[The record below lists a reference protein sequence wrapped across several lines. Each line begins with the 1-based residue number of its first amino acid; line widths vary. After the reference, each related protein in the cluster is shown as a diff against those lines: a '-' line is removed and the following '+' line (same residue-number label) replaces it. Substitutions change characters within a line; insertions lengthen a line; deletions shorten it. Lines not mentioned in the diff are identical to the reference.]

1 MDILRNNLLQV
12 VTPSGNILVD
22 DLTLRLESGSNL
34 LITGNA
40 LKYLLPL
47 SGSVLLIISMLAVKE
62 IELIVEYS
70 NVLQEQEN
78 SCKNNLVFPIL

>member
-1 MDILRNNLLQV
+1 M
-12 VTPSGNILVD
+12 VTPSGNVLVD

-40 LKYLLPL
+40 IKYLLPL
-47 SGSVLLIISMLAVKE
+47 SGSVLLISNE

-70 NVLQEQEN
+70 NVLQVQET

>member
-1 MDILRNNLLQV
+1 MDILRKNLLQV
-12 VTPSGNILVD
+12 VTPSGNVLVD

-47 SGSVLLIISMLAVKE
+47 SGSVLLISMLAVKE

-70 NVLQEQEN
+70 NVLQVQET

>member
-1 MDILRNNLLQV
+1 MDILRKNLLQV

-40 LKYLLPL
+40 LKCLLSL
-47 SGSVLLIISMLAVKE
+47 SGSVLLISMLAVKE

>member
-12 VTPSGNILVD
+12 VTPSGNVLVD

-47 SGSVLLIISMLAVKE
+47 SGSVLLTSMLAVKE

-70 NVLQEQEN
+70 NVLQVQET

>member
-12 VTPSGNILVD
+12 VTPSGNVLVD

-40 LKYLLPL
+40 IKYLLPL
-47 SGSVLLIISMLAVKE
+47 SGSVLLISNE

-70 NVLQEQEN
+70 NVLQVQET
-78 SCKNNLVFPIL
+78 S

>member
-12 VTPSGNILVD
+12 VTPSGNVLVD

-40 LKYLLPL
+40 IKYLLPL
-47 SGSVLLIISMLAVKE
+47 SGSVLLISNE

-70 NVLQEQEN
+70 NVLQVQET

>member
-1 MDILRNNLLQV
+1 MLQV
-12 VTPSGNILVD
+12 VTPSGNVLVD

-40 LKYLLPL
+40 IKYLLPL
-47 SGSVLLIISMLAVKE
+47 SGSVLLISNE

-70 NVLQEQEN
+70 NVLQVQET

>member
-1 MDILRNNLLQV
+1 M
-12 VTPSGNILVD
+12 VTPSGNVLVD

-40 LKYLLPL
+40 IKYLLPL
-47 SGSVLLIISMLAVKE
+47 SGSVLLISNE

>member
-1 MDILRNNLLQV
+1 MDILRKNLLQV

-47 SGSVLLIISMLAVKE
+47 SGSVLLTSMLAVKE

>member
-1 MDILRNNLLQV
+1 MDILRKNLLQV

-47 SGSVLLIISMLAVKE
+47 SGSVLLISMLAVKE

-70 NVLQEQEN
+70 NELQEQEN

>member
-1 MDILRNNLLQV
+1 MDILRKNLLQV

-40 LKYLLPL
+40 IKYLLPL
-47 SGSVLLIISMLAVKE
+47 SGSVLLISNE

-70 NVLQEQEN
+70 NVLQVQET
-78 SCKNNLVFPIL
+78 S

>member
-1 MDILRNNLLQV
+1 MLQV
-12 VTPSGNILVD
+12 VTPSGNVLVD

-40 LKYLLPL
+40 IKYLLPL
-47 SGSVLLIISMLAVKE
+47 SGSVLLISNE

-70 NVLQEQEN
+70 NVLQVQET
-78 SCKNNLVFPIL
+78 S

>member
-1 MDILRNNLLQV
+1 M
-12 VTPSGNILVD
+12 VTPSGNVLVD

-47 SGSVLLIISMLAVKE
+47 SGSVLLISMLAVKE

-70 NVLQEQEN
+70 NELREQEN

>member
-12 VTPSGNILVD
+12 VTPSGNVLVD

-40 LKYLLPL
+40 IKYLLPL
-47 SGSVLLIISMLAVKE
+47 SGSELLISNE

-70 NVLQEQEN
+70 NVLQVQET

>member
-1 MDILRNNLLQV
+1 M
-12 VTPSGNILVD
+12 VTPSGNVLVD

-40 LKYLLPL
+40 IKYLLPL
-47 SGSVLLIISMLAVKE
+47 SGSVLLISNE

-70 NVLQEQEN
+70 NELQEQEN

>member
-12 VTPSGNILVD
+12 VTPSGNVLVD

-40 LKYLLPL
+40 IKYLLPL
-47 SGSVLLIISMLAVKE
+47 SGSVLLISNE

>member
-12 VTPSGNILVD
+12 VTPSGNVLVD

-47 SGSVLLIISMLAVKE
+47 SGSVLLISMLAVKE

>member
-1 MDILRNNLLQV
+1 MDILRKNLLQV

-47 SGSVLLIISMLAVKE
+47 SGSVLLISNE

-70 NVLQEQEN
+70 NVLQVQET

>member
-1 MDILRNNLLQV
+1 MLQV
-12 VTPSGNILVD
+12 VTPSGNVLVD

-47 SGSVLLIISMLAVKE
+47 SGSVLLTSMLAVKE

>member
-12 VTPSGNILVD
+12 VTPSGNVLVD

-34 LITGNA
+34 LITGNSI
-40 LKYLLPL
+40 KYLLPL
-47 SGSVLLIISMLAVKE
+47 SGSVLLISNE

-70 NVLQEQEN
+70 NVLQVQET

>member
-12 VTPSGNILVD
+12 VTPSGNVLVD

-40 LKYLLPL
+40 IKYLLPL
-47 SGSVLLIISMLAVKE
+47 SGSVLLISNE

-70 NVLQEQEN
+70 NELQEQEN

>member
-1 MDILRNNLLQV
+1 M
-12 VTPSGNILVD
+12 VTPSGNVLVD

-40 LKYLLPL
+40 IKYLLPL
-47 SGSVLLIISMLAVKE
+47 SGSVLLISNE

-70 NVLQEQEN
+70 NVLQVQET
-78 SCKNNLVFPIL
+78 S